1 MKDKGVSKMENFLN
15 DLVKKN
21 KSKSS
26 DGEVANYIPG
36 LEKTKKDNLGFCITK
51 TNGSM
56 YCVGDCDVKFTIQSV
71 SKPITLMLAI
81 LDHGEDYVFSKV
93 GMEPTGDAFNSIQK
107 LETCKSHKPF
117 NPMINAGAIATSALI
132 KGENKEDKFDRLL
145 KFFRKIS
152 ENETLEINN
161 DVYLGESKT
170 GNKNRAMAYFM
181 KGEGYIESEAEDA
194 LDVYFKQCSI
204 EVTAKDLAKIGL
216 FLARGGVMS
225 NGERVVTERVA
236 KIIKTLM
243 ITCGMYD
250 GSGEFAL
257 RVGIPSKSGVGGGI
271 MSVVP
276 GKMGIGVYSPALD
289 EKGNP
294 IAGEALL
301 EDLSS
306 KLSLSII

>member
-1 MKDKGVSKMENFLN
+1 MKEFLKG
-15 DLVKKN
+15 LVEKN
-21 KSKSS
+21 RIKS
-26 DGEVANYIPG
+26 EVGNVADYIPG
-36 LEKTKKDNLGFCITK
+36 LEKSDKNALGLCITS
-51 TNGSM
+51 TNGTIYSI
-56 YCVGDCDVKFTIQSV
+56 GDCNIKFTIQSV

-81 LDHGEDYVFSKV
+81 LDHGEEHVFSKV

-107 LETCKSHKPF
+107 LETCKTHKPF

-132 KGENKEDKFDRLL
+132 KGKNSQEKFQRLL
-145 KFFRKIS
+145 DFFRKIS
-152 ENETLEINN
+152 ENETLEVN
-161 DVYLGESKT
+161 DDIYLGESLT
-170 GNKNRAMAYFM
+170 GNKNKAMAYFM
-181 KGEGYIESEAEDA
+181 KGEGYIDGSIEDA
-194 LDVYFKQCSI
+194 LYVYFRQCSI
-204 EVTAKDLAKIGL
+204 EVTAKDLARIGL

-225 NGERVVTERVA
+225 NGERVVSERIA

-276 GKMGIGVYSPALD
+276 GKMGIGVFSPALD
-289 EKGNP
+289 NKGNP

-306 KLSLSII
+306 ELSLSIF